1 MKKMFV
7 SLLALSMMLVGCGS
21 DGGDSEGKNQDGYEI
36 ALVTDQGTISD
47 KSFNQSAWEAVE
59 EYGEKIR

>member
-1 MKKMFV
+1 MKKMFA
-7 SLLALSMMLVGCGS
+7 SLLALSLMLVGCGGGS
-21 DGGDSEGKNQDGYEI
+21 DEKKDDTPVI

-59 EYGEKIR
+59 QYAKEKRLR

>member
-1 MKKMFV
+1 MFA
-7 SLLALSMMLVGCGS
+7 SLLALSMMLVGCGNG
-21 DGGDSEGKNQDGYEI
+21 GGDSETKNQDGHEI

-59 EYGEKIR
+59 EYGEENDVT